1 MGLLMPLIDLL
12 GAAALAAASASA
24 AASQTEGFAVGGGE
38 DFKRRML
45 SWQGESA
52 PAGLKTREVVGAN
65 GGGRLSISSPFGW
78 RSDPIRGI
86 RRRHAGIDLPGP
98 SGARIFATGAGIVR
112 FAGWARGYG
121 NMIEVDHP
129 GGVRTRFG
137 HLARIFVSPGTRVGQ
152 GQIIGAMGSTGRST
166 GTHLH
171 YEVRVGGEP
180 VNPLAYLGQ
189 TATTYETSW
198 SEPGEVAPRWAG
210 WASESG
216 APGLPQSRIR

>member
-1 MGLLMPLIDLL
+1 MRSIHFIGGIALVMAVTP
-12 GAAALAAASASA
+12 GFAAPAPD
-24 AASQTEGFAVGGGE
+24 GFAVGGGD

-45 SWQGESA
+45 SWHGRADTAPVKTIETIGSTVSA
-52 PAGLKTREVVGAN
+52 R
-65 GGGRLSISSPFGW
+65 RLSISSPFGW

-112 FAGWARGYG
+112 FAGWAKGYG

-129 GGVRTRFG
+129 AGVRTRFG
-137 HLARIFVSPGTRVGQ
+137 HLARILVSPGMRVGQ

-171 YEVRVGGEP
+171 YEVRVSGRAVDPFG
-180 VNPLAYLGQ
+180 YLGQ
-189 TATTYETSW
+189 TATTYETIW

-210 WASESG
+210 WVSESSS
-216 APGLPQSRIR
+216 PSLPQSTIR